1 MPTSKPTGKP
11 RTSKA
16 ASKPASQASSKK
28 SVSSTA
34 GRPQRVSD
42 NGHEPDLARALDVV
56 MHLMAIPGRSGDEA
70 GAAEYVRLKLLAAGL
85 PESAIVFDEPPADSP
100 VNGKLGSMIVKL
112 PGTVKGP
119 RRMLSAHLDTVP
131 ICVGSRPKRDG
142 GFVRSADPNT
152 GLGADDRAGV
162 AVVLLAA
169 LEILE
174 RQLPHPPLT
183 FCFFVQEE
191 IGLYG
196 ARFVNHK
203 LLGKPELAFNFDGGS
218 PAKLTIG
225 ATGAYRMTIDVHG
238 IASHAGGAPEQGVSA
253 IAIAGIAMAELHRQ
267 GWHGDVRKGK
277 QRGTS
282 NVGVIN
288 GGDATNV
295 VTNRVS
301 LRAEARSHDPKF
313 RERIAKEIENQ
324 FKLAAKEVKNVAG
337 KSGSVTIDRR
347 MDYES
352 YRLDPKST
360 SVVAAHEAVVSAGAA
375 PELAISNGGL
385 DSNWLFAHGIS
396 AVTLGCGQMNQHMVT
411 EALNVAD
418 FELACRVG
426 LRLATGAM

>member
-11 RTSKA
+11 RTSKT

-34 GRPQRVSD
+34 TAPATPNDAR
-42 NGHEPDLARALDVV
+42 EPDLVRALDVV
-56 MHLMAIPGRSGDEA
+56 MELMAIRGGSGDEGA
-70 GAAEYVRLKLLAAGL
+70 AAEYVRQKLLAAGL
-85 PESAIVFDEPPADSP
+85 PESAMVFDKPPESHLQ
-100 VNGKLGSMIVKL
+100 GKIGSLIVKF
-112 PGTVKGP
+112 PGTIKGP

-131 ICVGSRPKRDG
+131 ICIGSQPKRDG
-142 GFVRSADPNT
+142 AFVRSADPNT

-162 AVVLLAA
+162 SVVLLAA

-337 KSGSVTIDRR
+337 KAGSVSVERR

-352 YRLDPKST
+352 YRLDPKSP
-360 SVVAAHEAVVSAGAA
+360 SVVAAHEAVVSAGAT

-411 EALNVAD
+411 EALNIAD

-426 LRLATGAM
+426 LRLAMGTT